1 MDFETLITI
10 PTIENLNSRQSLW
23 PVTFPWSYLP
33 PLSQKFAQSC
43 RCYIQFQYFCNVP
56 RGYHRKCQWR
66 GQQGSGIRQGG
77 VAPGRAFIWEYIW
90 FALGKLLCC
99 AQHMLISHHSI
110 LHLQY
115 IGWLSKSLHLS
126 NSQHRLTTITGQYW
140 ARNWRYYSLRSV
152 HASSGSEWS
161 SSWKYRARRRGSYST
176 MGTISS
182 WPASFLPEI
191 PALLQY
197 WIGATSSASQSWKRI
212 SVGKVKIT
220 DRSKPSQCCRFQWCW
235 TLWGGREQR
244 APGCVTP
251 DSSHPGEK
259 GWWRNF
265 LRDFFFCIQHLLE
278 TWQEVVTLQ
287 GPKPPP
293 NINTGKWYT
302 WALDDGKNMSVKD
315 NGPNWVGYLA

>member
-1 MDFETLITI
+1 
-10 PTIENLNSRQSLW
+10 
-23 PVTFPWSYLP
+23 
-33 PLSQKFAQSC
+33 
-43 RCYIQFQYFCNVP
+43 
-56 RGYHRKCQWR
+56 
-66 GQQGSGIRQGG
+66 
-77 VAPGRAFIWEYIW
+77 
-90 FALGKLLCC
+90 
-99 AQHMLISHHSI
+99 MLISHHSI

-126 NSQHRLTTITGQYW
+126 NSQHRLITITGQYW
-140 ARNWRYYSLRSV
+140 ARNWRYCSLRSV

-235 TLWGGREQR
+235 TLWGGREQL

-251 DSSHPGEK
+251 GSSHPGEK

-302 WALDDGKNMSVKD
+302 WWKEHISQGQWAKLSGLPCIEGYQSSNKVKWLDDVEFGAGEAKQNLAQ
-315 NGPNWVGYLA
+315 PNSHLVETQVSWKTLRTI